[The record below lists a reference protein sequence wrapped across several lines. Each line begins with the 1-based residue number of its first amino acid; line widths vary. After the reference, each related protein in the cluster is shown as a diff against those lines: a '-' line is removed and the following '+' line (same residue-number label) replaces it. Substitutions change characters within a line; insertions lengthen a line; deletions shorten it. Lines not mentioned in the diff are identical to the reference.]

1 MAVYQFQEPLLELQ
15 PVYNFEQTIFFTDR
29 IFLLD
34 IQEIFGCCL
43 KFQFVEITEFLHL
56 GSLFIGGGVGEL
68 GGFWL

>member
-34 IQEIFGCCL
+34 IQEILVAALNF
-43 KFQFVEITEFLHL
+43 
-56 GSLFIGGGVGEL
+56 SSSR
-68 GGFWL
+68 